1 MSSAAGV
8 DELLRL
14 STQRNPGGIAVI
26 DGQLDV
32 SYARLDRLVDEL
44 AGKLASLGA
53 GMGAHCAYL
62 MDHTVECLVAFFAI
76 QRAGY
81 VVVPLNAKLTAS
93 EVQQQLAWAEVRIVL
108 TSPSMLPN
116 LRWVETDPGQVQYM
130 VVLPAAG
137 EIAPSLPALAGSAT
151 AAAVMLTGEASVAV
165 VDERGLDE
173 PVALWFTSGTTGAP
187 KAVLH
192 SKRSGVTAVTAW
204 VDALELDEFDR
215 GMSLNF
221 FHIAMMSGAVA
232 LIAAGGTV
240 VLVPS
245 FKVDIVLEL
254 IERHQLTHVS
264 LPPVL
269 LNLIDREPTVVDKY
283 DLSSLDQIIYG
294 SAPLDPELLRRSVE
308 RFPVRW
314 MQAWAQTEINSGG
327 TCNRGDSFF
336 ERFGSIGLPIGCVE
350 AVAIIDQQ
358 GSHLPAG
365 EIGELC
371 VRGPMVMLGYHR
383 NEGATAEALR
393 DGWLHTGDLAYQD
406 ADGYL
411 FLKGRKREVII
422 RGGENVYPTEIE
434 GVLSTHPA
442 VGEVAV
448 VGIPDSVMT
457 EVPVAYVVLQEGAT
471 ASEDELRAF
480 AAQHLARYKRPVVI
494 EVVGE
499 IPRNA
504 VGKVLKALLSESAS
518 RHAR

>member
-1 MSSAAGV
+1 MSSPGGV

-14 STQRNPGGIAVI
+14 SAERHPDGIAVI
-26 DGQLDV
+26 DGEVEV

-53 GMGAHCAYL
+53 GTGAHCAYL
-62 MDHTVECLVAFFAI
+62 VNHSVECLVAFFAI

-81 VVVPLNAKLTAS
+81 VVVPLNAKLTAA
-93 EVQQQLAWAEVRIVL
+93 EVQQQLAWAEARIVVA
-108 TSPSMLPN
+108 SPSMLAN
-116 LRWVETDPGQVQYM
+116 LGWVETDPGQVQHL
-130 VVLPAAG
+130 VVVPVGG
-137 EIAPSLPALAGSAT
+137 ERAPSLPARAGSAT
-151 AAAVMLTGEASVAV
+151 VAVVTLTGEATVPV
-165 VDERGLDE
+165 VDGRGLDE

-192 SKRSGVTAVTAW
+192 SKRSGIAAVTAW

-215 GMSLNF
+215 GLSLNF
-221 FHIAMMSGAVA
+221 FHIAMMSGAIA

-240 VLVPS
+240 VLVSS
-245 FKVDIVLEL
+245 FKIDIILEL
-254 IERHQLTHVS
+254 IERHQLTSIS
-264 LPPVL
+264 LPPIV
-269 LNLIDREPTVVDKY
+269 LNLIDREPAVVDKY
-283 DLSSLDQIIYG
+283 DLSSLQQIIYG

-308 RFPVRW
+308 RFPVTW
-314 MQAWAQTEINSGG
+314 MQGWAQTEINSGG
-327 TCNRGDSFF
+327 TCNRGESFF
-336 ERFGSIGLPIGCVE
+336 ERFGSIGLPVRCVE
-350 AVAIIDQQ
+350 AVAIIDEQ

-371 VRGPMVMLGYHR
+371 VRGPMVMLGYYR
-383 NEGATAEALR
+383 NEAATAEVLR

-434 GVLSTHPA
+434 GILSTHPA

-457 EVPVAYVVLQEGAT
+457 EVPVAYVVLQQGAS
-471 ASEDELRAF
+471 ASEDELRAH

-494 EVVGE
+494 EVVDE
-499 IPRNA
+499 LPRNA
-504 VGKVLKALLSESAS
+504 VGKVLKAVLRDSAS